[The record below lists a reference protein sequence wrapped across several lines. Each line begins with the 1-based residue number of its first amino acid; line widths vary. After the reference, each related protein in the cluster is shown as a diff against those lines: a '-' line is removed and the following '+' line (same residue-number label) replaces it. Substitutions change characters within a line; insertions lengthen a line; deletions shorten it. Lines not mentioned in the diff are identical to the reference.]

1 MWPSAICC
9 NWLRKH
15 EYFQKSLLSF
25 NRSHTG
31 KKSYLGLITHESI
44 HWVSYGG
51 NDVGAFPQRHVIKL

>member
-1 MWPSAICC
+1 MNIS
-9 NWLRKH
+9 KKV
-15 EYFQKSLLSF
+15 YYLLIEV
-25 NRSHTG
+25 TQG